1 MKKGILKSLVVII
14 AVFMSAS
21 VFAQEA
27 GDKAAGG
34 SLNYGSG
41 DGWSSIGIGAKF
53 RYNVTSP
60 IRLEGVFTYF
70 LKKDYVSMWDFSVN
84 AHYLFKAGEKL
95 TVYPLAGL
103 GLTKATA
110 SASGEY
116 MGYDYNVSA
125 SASEFGLNL
134 GGGLDYD
141 LSENMVG
148 NVELRYGTGS
158 ELIILSAGVVFKF

>member
-103 GLTKATA
+103 GLSKK
-110 SASGEY
+110 SASGEF
-116 MGYDYNVSA
+116 MGYDYNVSD
-125 SASEFGLNL
+125 SEFGLNL